1 MKPLSS
7 VLGVALALSMA
18 APALAQTVAITNVTL
33 ALGDGSEPIPD
44 ATVVMRDGR
53 IVAAGPSVAV
63 PTNAERIDGR
73 GKWAAP
79 GMVSGLSRLG
89 LTEIEIGGEG
99 ANDAENAAS
108 PFSAAIDVAP
118 GVNPMTNTI
127 AASRAGGVTRAII
140 APEAA
145 RSIFAGQGAVIDL
158 GADMSPITR
167 ARAFQY
173 VELGEV
179 GADKAGG
186 SRPSAYALFRNALR
200 EARELGGMRQ
210 DIRGGGGSEA
220 LPRQGD
226 DAPYETRQDP
236 RLLGRDMRRSDD
248 VLLTRFDAAALVP
261 VVRGRQL
268 LVVHVERAI
277 DIVNLIAL
285 RREFPGLRMAIAG
298 ASEGWTVARELAAS
312 GMWVFAEPLSDLP
325 ASFEQL
331 AATQSNIGRLR
342 AAGVKVAI
350 ARLGDT
356 RYARNE
362 RQAAGNLVAL
372 RGVPGASA
380 VSWGEALAMI
390 TSRPAEAIGMGGEIG
405 RLSAGYRADV
415 VLWSGDPLENASVAE
430 AVWIDGVPQPI
441 TNHQTRL
448 RDRYRDLGRRDLPE
462 AYRR

>member
-1 MKPLSS
+1 MKRRSS
-7 VLGVALALSMA
+7 AIGLVLALMA
-18 APALAQTVAITNVTL
+18 TPAFTQTVAVTNVTL
-33 ALGDGSEPIPD
+33 ALGDGSEPISD

-53 IVAAGPSVAV
+53 IVAAGQGVAIPSG
-63 PTNAERIDGR
+63 AEQVDGR

-79 GMVSGLSRLG
+79 GMISALSRLG
-89 LTEIEIGGEG
+89 LTELEIGGEG
-99 ANDAENAAS
+99 ANDIENGSS

-118 GVNPMTNTI
+118 GVNPYTNTI
-127 AASRAGGVTRAII
+127 AASRAGGVTRAIV

-158 GADMSPITR
+158 GVDMSPITR
-167 ARAFQY
+167 ARAFQF
-173 VELGEV
+173 VELGEE
-179 GADKAGG
+179 GANQAGG

-200 EARELGGMRQ
+200 EARELGGAQ
-210 DIRGGGGSEA
+210 KDINGGGGDEPDVRPS
-220 LPRQGD
+220 D
-226 DAPYETRQDP
+226 DAPPEGRPDA
-236 RLLGRDMRRSDD
+236 RLTGRDARRSQD

-268 LVVHVERAI
+268 LIVHVERAI

-285 RREFPGLRMAIAG
+285 RREFSGLRMAIAG

-331 AATQSNIGRLR
+331 AATQSNIGRMR

-356 RYARNE
+356 RYARND

-390 TSRPAEAIGMGGEIG
+390 TSRPAEAIGMGGQIG
-405 RLSAGYRADV
+405 RLSAGYRADL
-415 VLWSGDPLENASVAE
+415 VLWSGDPLQNSSVAE
-430 AVWIDGVPQPI
+430 AVWIDGVRQPI
-441 TNHQTRL
+441 VNHQTKL
-448 RDRYRDLGRRDLPE
+448 RDRYQTLDRRDLPE
-462 AYRR
+462 AYRK